1 MNTVAGSGDTG
12 PRSAPPKRGLR
23 VRVLTTLV
31 LVPLALAAVHF
42 GFPGF
47 ELMVA
52 VAACLMGREWA
63 ALTGAARRSVL
74 SILIGGTCVA
84 AIGGVAQELSDG
96 PGLAIGIIAAGVA
109 AALIAAG
116 AAWPGKGAWSAM
128 GVLWIAL
135 PCVSIVWLRGDAN
148 AGREMVLWLV
158 CAVWATDIGAY
169 VAGRAIGGPRLAPTI
184 SPGKTWAGLAGG
196 VLSSVVVGAAAAWLV
211 APGRWGLVVGLG
223 LVSAAL
229 AIVAQAGDLAESRLK
244 RHFGFKDSGD
254 IVPGHGG
261 ALDRLDG
268 LLAAAPAIALLHM
281 VSGGSPFAWP

>member
-12 PRSAPPKRGLR
+12 PRSAPRKRGLR

-31 LVPLALAAVHF
+31 LAPPAVVAVNF
-42 GFPGF
+42 GFPWF
-47 ELMVA
+47 DLMVA
-52 VAACLMGREWA
+52 VTACLMGREWA
-63 ALTGAARRSVL
+63 ALTGAARRSTL

-84 AIGGVAQELSDG
+84 AIGGVAIGGLD
-96 PGLAIGIIAAGVA
+96 LAIALIAAGIA
-109 AALIAAG
+109 AALIAA
-116 AAWPGKGAWSAM
+116 AAGWPGKGAWSAL

-135 PCVSIVWLRGDAN
+135 PCVSIVWLRAD
-148 AGREMVLWLV
+148 AGRDTVLWLL

-169 VAGRAIGGPRLAPTI
+169 FAGRAIGGPRLAPTI

-211 APGRWGLVVGLG
+211 APGRWGLVVTLC
-223 LVSAAL
+223 LVGAGL

-244 RHFGFKDSGD
+244 RHFGIKDSGD

-268 LLAAAPAIALLHM
+268 LLAAAPAIALLYM

>member
-12 PRSAPPKRGLR
+12 PRPAPRRRGLR

-31 LVPLALAAVHF
+31 LAPPALLAVHV
-42 GFPGF
+42 GFPWF
-47 ELMVA
+47 DLMVA

-84 AIGGVAQELSDG
+84 AIGGVATGG
-96 PGLAIGIIAAGVA
+96 PGLAIAIIAAGVA

-211 APGRWGLVVGLG
+211 APGRWGFVVGLG
-223 LVSAAL
+223 LVSVAL
-229 AIVAQAGDLAESRLK
+229 ALVAQAGDLAESRLK

-268 LLAAAPAIALLHM
+268 LLAVAPALALLHV
-281 VSGGSPFAWP
+281 VSRGSPFAWP